1 MARNSKVQKKKS
13 KPVDSKSRVRR
24 GRPKVCMF
32 CAERAE
38 WVDYKDLTVLRRFI
52 NDRGRIKTRGA
63 TGACAQHQR
72 DVAVAIK
79 TAREMML
86 LPYVVRTQSP
96 DKGDRRGGGRGPRSP
111 EGIGSGISGDGADE
125 REDAEVEADAD
136 AEAEGELDGADLDA
150 RGDDAD
156 LDARGDGAPADE
168 ADAV

>member
-1 MARNSKVQKKKS
+1 MARNSKIQKKKP
-13 KPVDSKSRVRR
+13 KAVDSKSRVRR

-96 DKGDRRGGGRGPRSP
+96 DKGDRRGGPRGGRAPD
-111 EGIGSGISGDGADE
+111 GIGASRTEEGTD
-125 REDAEVEADAD
+125 EVED
-136 AEAEGELDGADLDA
+136 GET
-150 RGDDAD
+150 DAD
-156 LDARGDGAPADE
+156 LDGAEPEIEDAPADE
-168 ADAV
+168 PESV

>member
-13 KPVDSKSRVRR
+13 KPLDSKSRVRR
-24 GRPKVCMF
+24 GRAKVCMF

-63 TGACAQHQR
+63 TGASAQHQR

-111 EGIGSGISGDGADE
+111 EGVGSALREDGAGE
-125 REDAEVEADAD
+125 IEDT
-136 AEAEGELDGADLDA
+136 EAEGEAAEAEAEAEVEPDGAELDV
-150 RGDDAD
+150 
-156 LDARGDGAPADE
+156 RGDGAVEEPNP
-168 ADAV
+168 V

>member
-13 KPVDSKSRVRR
+13 KPVDSKSRIRR
-24 GRPKVCMF
+24 GRAKVCMF

-96 DKGDRRGGGRGPRSP
+96 DKGDRRGGGRGPRSA
-111 EGIGSGISGDGADE
+111 EGVASAVSEDSVDE
-125 REDAEVEADAD
+125 IDDAEAEGGE
-136 AEAEGELDGADLDA
+136 AEAEGELDGAGLDE
-150 RGDDAD
+150 RVDA
-156 LDARGDGAPADE
+156 APAVEPDP
-168 ADAV
+168 V

>member
-1 MARNSKVQKKKS
+1 MARNSKIQKKKS

-72 DVAVAIK
+72 DIAVAIK
-79 TAREMML
+79 TARELML

-96 DKGDRRGGGRGPRSP
+96 DKGDRRGGPRGARAP
-111 EGIGSGISGDGADE
+111 DGAGASLI
-125 REDAEVEADAD
+125 EDRAGEIEDSEGDTEV
-136 AEAEGELDGADLDA
+136 DGAEPETDDA
-150 RGDDAD
+150 RAV
-156 LDARGDGAPADE
+156 DE
-168 ADAV
+168 PESV

>member
-1 MARNSKVQKKKS
+1 MARNSKIQKKKS
-13 KPVDSKSRVRR
+13 KPLDSKSRVRR

-38 WVDYKDLTVLRRFI
+38 WVDYKDLTVLRRFV

-79 TAREMML
+79 TARELML

-96 DKGDRRGGGRGPRSP
+96 DKGDRRGGPRGPRPP
-111 EGIGSGISGDGADE
+111 EGTGTSVTEEGADVIE
-125 REDAEVEADAD
+125 ETEADGQAEVEGR
-136 AEAEGELDGADLDA
+136 EAEVEDA
-150 RGDDAD
+150 RAEE
-156 LDARGDGAPADE
+156 PE
-168 ADAV
+168 TV

>member
-1 MARNSKVQKKKS
+1 MARNSKIQKKKS

-79 TAREMML
+79 TARELML

-96 DKGDRRGGGRGPRSP
+96 DKGDRRGGPRGSRPP
-111 EGIGSGISGDGADE
+111 EGGGATLVE
-125 REDAEVEADAD
+125 QGETEVEDG
-136 AEAEGELDGADLDA
+136 EGAVDLSGSELETEE
-150 RGDDAD
+150 
-156 LDARGDGAPADE
+156 APAE
-168 ADAV
+168 QPESV

>member
-24 GRPKVCMF
+24 GRAKVCMF

-96 DKGDRRGGGRGPRSP
+96 DKGDRRGGRGRSP
-111 EGIGSGISGDGADE
+111 EGVGSTLTEEGAE
-125 REDAEVEADAD
+125 EIEGTDAEAETET
-136 AEAEGELDGADLDA
+136 EAEGELDGPDLDVRA
-150 RGDDAD
+150 
-156 LDARGDGAPADE
+156 DGAMADE
-168 ADAV
+168 PNTV

>member
-1 MARNSKVQKKKS
+1 MARNSKIQKKKS
-13 KPVDSKSRVRR
+13 KAVDSKSRIRR

-72 DVAVAIK
+72 DIAVAIK

-96 DKGDRRGGGRGPRSP
+96 DKGDRRGGPRGPRPP
-111 EGIGSGISGDGADE
+111 EGVGATLIEGAADE
-125 REDAEVEADAD
+125 VEDGEADAD
-136 AEAEGELDGADLDA
+136 LDGAEPKTEDA
-150 RGDDAD
+150 
-156 LDARGDGAPADE
+156 LADE
-168 ADAV
+168 PESV

>member
-96 DKGDRRGGGRGPRSP
+96 DKGDRRGGGRGLRSA
-111 EGIGSGISGDGADE
+111 EGVGSALSEDGAD
-125 REDAEVEADAD
+125 AVED
-136 AEAEGELDGADLDA
+136 AEAEGGETGAEGEPDGADLDA
-150 RGDDAD
+150 RVDDAQ
-156 LDARGDGAPADE
+156 ADE
-168 ADAV
+168 PEPA

>member
-1 MARNSKVQKKKS
+1 MARNSKIQKKKS
-13 KPVDSKSRVRR
+13 KPLDSKSRVRR

-38 WVDYKDLTVLRRFI
+38 WVDYKDLTVLRRFV

-79 TAREMML
+79 TARELML

-96 DKGDRRGGGRGPRSP
+96 DKGDRRGGPRGPRPP
-111 EGIGSGISGDGADE
+111 EGTRTSVTEEGADVNE
-125 REDAEVEADAD
+125 ETEADGEAEVEGR
-136 AEAEGELDGADLDA
+136 EAEVEDA
-150 RGDDAD
+150 RAEE
-156 LDARGDGAPADE
+156 PE
-168 ADAV
+168 TV